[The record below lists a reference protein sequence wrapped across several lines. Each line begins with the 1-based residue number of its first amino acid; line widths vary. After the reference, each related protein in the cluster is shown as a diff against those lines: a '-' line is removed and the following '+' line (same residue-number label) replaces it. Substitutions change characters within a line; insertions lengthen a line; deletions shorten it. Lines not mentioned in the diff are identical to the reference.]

1 MTAKPLIRI
10 VDDDEALTP
19 SSAMLLEAM
28 GWDVAVW
35 HSGGAFLDEA
45 DLMRPG
51 CLVLDVRMP
60 GLTGLDVQA
69 ELERRGS
76 NLPILF
82 LSAHGSIQMAVHV
95 MRHGAVDFL
104 EKPVE
109 PMTLVQR
116 VAQCVTASLSAK
128 ADDAAADEVRRR
140 FDRLT
145 PREREVIDGVLKN
158 APNKIIARTLGIELS
173 TVKMH
178 RANAFAKL
186 GVHSPG
192 ELLKMAY
199 EAGIGFVRSVCGR
212 KFRYT
217 GILNGFFDHSPCFA
231 VRSSLRSCK
240 PPSWVRRA
248 ALASL
253 RVRPP
258 PDTMLGLRR

>member
-10 VDDDEALTP
+10 VDDDEALTA

-60 GLTGLDVQA
+60 GL
-69 ELERRGS
+69 
-76 NLPILF
+76 
-82 LSAHGSIQMAVHV
+82 
-95 MRHGAVDFL
+95 
-104 EKPVE
+104 
-109 PMTLVQR
+109 
-116 VAQCVTASLSAK
+116 TASLSAK

-199 EAGIGFVRSVCGR
+199 EAGIV
-212 KFRYT
+212 
-217 GILNGFFDHSPCFA
+217 
-231 VRSSLRSCK
+231 SS
-240 PPSWVRRA
+240 A
-248 ALASL
+248 ASAAESS
-253 RVRPP
+253 
-258 PDTMLGLRR
+258 DAQAF

>member
-10 VDDDEALTP
+10 VDDDEALTA

-145 PREREVIDGVLKN
+145 PREREVIDGVSFEILRGQTVALVGPSGGGKSTLSELL
-158 APNKIIARTLGIELS
+158 TLGIELS
-173 TVKMH
+173 SVKMH

-199 EAGIGFVRSVCGR
+199 EAGIV
-212 KFRYT
+212 
-217 GILNGFFDHSPCFA
+217 
-231 VRSSLRSCK
+231 SS
-240 PPSWVRRA
+240 A
-248 ALASL
+248 ASAAESS
-253 RVRPP
+253 
-258 PDTMLGLRR
+258 DAQAF

>member
-10 VDDDEALTP
+10 VDDDEALTA

-51 CLVLDVRMP
+51 CLVLDVRI
-60 GLTGLDVQA
+60 
-69 ELERRGS
+69 RGS

-199 EAGIGFVRSVCGR
+199 EAGIV
-212 KFRYT
+212 
-217 GILNGFFDHSPCFA
+217 
-231 VRSSLRSCK
+231 SS
-240 PPSWVRRA
+240 A
-248 ALASL
+248 ASAAESS
-253 RVRPP
+253 
-258 PDTMLGLRR
+258 DAQAF

>member
-10 VDDDEALTP
+10 VDDDEALTA
-19 SSAMLLEAM
+19 SNAILLEAM

-128 ADDAAADEVRRR
+128 ADEVRRR

-145 PREREVIDGVLKN
+145 PRERQVIDGVLKN

-178 RANAFAKL
+178 RANVFAKL

-199 EAGIGFVRSVCGR
+199 EAGIV
-212 KFRYT
+212 
-217 GILNGFFDHSPCFA
+217 
-231 VRSSLRSCK
+231 SS
-240 PPSWVRRA
+240 A
-248 ALASL
+248 ASAAESS
-253 RVRPP
+253 
-258 PDTMLGLRR
+258 DAQAF

>member
-10 VDDDEALTP
+10 VDDDEALTA

-82 LSAHGSIQMAVHV
+82 LSAHGSIQMAVL
-95 MRHGAVDFL
+95 DFL

-199 EAGIGFVRSVCGR
+199 EAGIV
-212 KFRYT
+212 
-217 GILNGFFDHSPCFA
+217 
-231 VRSSLRSCK
+231 SS
-240 PPSWVRRA
+240 A
-248 ALASL
+248 ASAAESS
-253 RVRPP
+253 
-258 PDTMLGLRR
+258 DAQAF

>member
-1 MTAKPLIRI
+1 MPNKPLIRI
-10 VDDDEALTP
+10 VDDDEALTQ

-35 HSGGAFLDEA
+35 HSGTAFLEEA
-45 DLMRPG
+45 DLSRPG

-76 NLPILF
+76 RLPILF

-116 VAQCVTASLSAK
+116 VAQCVTQSLSAK
-128 ADDAAADEVRRR
+128 ADLAAADEVKKR
-140 FDRLT
+140 FERLT
-145 PREREVIDGVLKN
+145 PRERDVIEGVLKN
-158 APNKIIARTLGIELS
+158 EPNKIIARALGIELS

-199 EAGIGFVRSVCGR
+199 EAGIIS
-212 KFRYT
+212 
-217 GILNGFFDHSPCFA
+217 
-231 VRSSLRSCK
+231 
-240 PPSWVRRA
+240 A
-248 ALASL
+248 AAAAGASN
-253 RVRPP
+253 
-258 PDTMLGLRR
+258 TSGASGLCADGDD

>member
-10 VDDDEALTP
+10 VDDDEALTA

-95 MRHGAVDFL
+95 MRHGA
-104 EKPVE
+104 
-109 PMTLVQR
+109 
-116 VAQCVTASLSAK
+116 
-128 ADDAAADEVRRR
+128 AADEVRRR

-199 EAGIGFVRSVCGR
+199 EAGIV
-212 KFRYT
+212 
-217 GILNGFFDHSPCFA
+217 
-231 VRSSLRSCK
+231 SS
-240 PPSWVRRA
+240 A
-248 ALASL
+248 ASAAESS
-253 RVRPP
+253 
-258 PDTMLGLRR
+258 DAQAF

>member
-10 VDDDEALTP
+10 VDDDEALTA

-145 PREREVIDGVLKN
+145 PREREVIDFTTHAHDGIKVIDGVLKN

-199 EAGIGFVRSVCGR
+199 EAGIV
-212 KFRYT
+212 
-217 GILNGFFDHSPCFA
+217 
-231 VRSSLRSCK
+231 SS
-240 PPSWVRRA
+240 A
-248 ALASL
+248 ASAAESS
-253 RVRPP
+253 
-258 PDTMLGLRR
+258 DTQTF

>member
-10 VDDDEALTP
+10 VDDDEALTA

-51 CLVLDVRMP
+51 CLV
-60 GLTGLDVQA
+60 LDVQA

-104 EKPVE
+104 EKPIE

-199 EAGIGFVRSVCGR
+199 EAGIV
-212 KFRYT
+212 
-217 GILNGFFDHSPCFA
+217 
-231 VRSSLRSCK
+231 SS
-240 PPSWVRRA
+240 A
-248 ALASL
+248 ASAAESS
-253 RVRPP
+253 
-258 PDTMLGLRR
+258 DAQAF

>member
-1 MTAKPLIRI
+1 MPSPLSPCS
-10 VDDDEALTP
+10 DAALGLSVT
-19 SSAMLLEAM
+19 
-28 GWDVAVW
+28 
-35 HSGGAFLDEA
+35 
-45 DLMRPG
+45 
-51 CLVLDVRMP
+51 VRMP

-140 FDRLT
+140 FERLT

-199 EAGIGFVRSVCGR
+199 EAGIV
-212 KFRYT
+212 
-217 GILNGFFDHSPCFA
+217 
-231 VRSSLRSCK
+231 SS
-240 PPSWVRRA
+240 A
-248 ALASL
+248 ASAAESS
-253 RVRPP
+253 
-258 PDTMLGLRR
+258 DAQAF

>member
-10 VDDDEALTP
+10 VDDDEALTA

-186 GVHSPG
+186 GGIRPGSSSRWRTRPASFRPRRLRPKVPMRRHS
-192 ELLKMAY
+192 E
-199 EAGIGFVRSVCGR
+199 R
-212 KFRYT
+212 
-217 GILNGFFDHSPCFA
+217 FFDLSHASPYAPLIAPANRPLGCGG
-231 VRSSLRSCK
+231 RHWLRS
-240 PPSWVRRA
+240 
-248 ALASL
+248 
-253 RVRPP
+253 
-258 PDTMLGLRR
+258 G

>member
-10 VDDDEALTP
+10 VDDDEALTA

-109 PMTLVQR
+109 RSASPHRFQQR
-116 VAQCVTASLSAK
+116 LTTQRPTKFAGALIGLPRESAK
-128 ADDAAADEVRRR
+128 
-140 FDRLT
+140 
-145 PREREVIDGVLKN
+145 
-158 APNKIIARTLGIELS
+158 
-173 TVKMH
+173 
-178 RANAFAKL
+178 
-186 GVHSPG
+186 
-192 ELLKMAY
+192 
-199 EAGIGFVRSVCGR
+199 
-212 KFRYT
+212 
-217 GILNGFFDHSPCFA
+217 
-231 VRSSLRSCK
+231 
-240 PPSWVRRA
+240 
-248 ALASL
+248 
-253 RVRPP
+253 
-258 PDTMLGLRR
+258 

>member
-10 VDDDEALTP
+10 VDDDEALTA

-145 PREREVIDGVLKN
+145 PRE
-158 APNKIIARTLGIELS
+158 
-173 TVKMH
+173 H

-199 EAGIGFVRSVCGR
+199 EAGIV
-212 KFRYT
+212 
-217 GILNGFFDHSPCFA
+217 
-231 VRSSLRSCK
+231 SS
-240 PPSWVRRA
+240 A
-248 ALASL
+248 ASAAESSEAQAF
-253 RVRPP
+253 
-258 PDTMLGLRR
+258 

>member
-10 VDDDEALTP
+10 VDDDEALTA
-19 SSAMLLEAM
+19 SIAMLLEAM

-116 VAQCVTASLSAK
+116 SASP
-128 ADDAAADEVRRR
+128 RR
-140 FDRLT
+140 FQQRLT
-145 PREREVIDGVLKN
+145 TQPRTKSAGALIGLPRES
-158 APNKIIARTLGIELS
+158 AR
-173 TVKMH
+173 
-178 RANAFAKL
+178 
-186 GVHSPG
+186 
-192 ELLKMAY
+192 
-199 EAGIGFVRSVCGR
+199 
-212 KFRYT
+212 
-217 GILNGFFDHSPCFA
+217 
-231 VRSSLRSCK
+231 
-240 PPSWVRRA
+240 
-248 ALASL
+248 
-253 RVRPP
+253 
-258 PDTMLGLRR
+258 

>member
-10 VDDDEALTP
+10 VDDDEALTA

-69 ELERRGS
+69 ELE
-76 NLPILF
+76 
-82 LSAHGSIQMAVHV
+82 GSIQMAVHV

-199 EAGIGFVRSVCGR
+199 EAGIV
-212 KFRYT
+212 
-217 GILNGFFDHSPCFA
+217 
-231 VRSSLRSCK
+231 SS
-240 PPSWVRRA
+240 A
-248 ALASL
+248 ASAAESS
-253 RVRPP
+253 
-258 PDTMLGLRR
+258 DAQAF

>member
-10 VDDDEALTP
+10 VDDDEALTA

-95 MRHGAVDFL
+95 MRHGAVDWACIRPGNSSRWPTRPASFRPRRL
-104 EKPVE
+104 QPKV
-109 PMTLVQR
+109 PM
-116 VAQCVTASLSAK
+116 
-128 ADDAAADEVRRR
+128 RR
-140 FDRLT
+140 
-145 PREREVIDGVLKN
+145 
-158 APNKIIARTLGIELS
+158 
-173 TVKMH
+173 
-178 RANAFAKL
+178 
-186 GVHSPG
+186 HS
-192 ELLKMAY
+192 K
-199 EAGIGFVRSVCGR
+199 R
-212 KFRYT
+212 
-217 GILNGFFDHSPCFA
+217 FFDLSHASPYAPLIAPANRPLGCGG
-231 VRSSLRSCK
+231 RHWLRS
-240 PPSWVRRA
+240 
-248 ALASL
+248 
-253 RVRPP
+253 
-258 PDTMLGLRR
+258 G

>member
-10 VDDDEALTP
+10 VDDDEALTA

-145 PREREVIDGVLKN
+145 PREREVRLRFAIRKTAAFPDVCSMVKKHTLCPTATASSMRTPLPADPYCFSG
-158 APNKIIARTLGIELS
+158 APS
-173 TVKMH
+173 
-178 RANAFAKL
+178 
-186 GVHSPG
+186 
-192 ELLKMAY
+192 
-199 EAGIGFVRSVCGR
+199 RSMYPSAQCCR
-212 KFRYT
+212 K
-217 GILNGFFDHSPCFA
+217 
-231 VRSSLRSCK
+231 
-240 PPSWVRRA
+240 
-248 ALASL
+248 
-253 RVRPP
+253 
-258 PDTMLGLRR
+258 

>member
-10 VDDDEALTP
+10 VDDDEALTA

-109 PMTLVQR
+109 PMTLVQ
-116 VAQCVTASLSAK
+116 CVTASLSAK
-128 ADDAAADEVRRR
+128 ADEVRRR

-145 PREREVIDGVLKN
+145 PREREVIDGVLKI

-199 EAGIGFVRSVCGR
+199 EAGIV
-212 KFRYT
+212 
-217 GILNGFFDHSPCFA
+217 
-231 VRSSLRSCK
+231 SS
-240 PPSWVRRA
+240 A
-248 ALASL
+248 ASAAESS
-253 RVRPP
+253 
-258 PDTMLGLRR
+258 DAQAF

>member
-10 VDDDEALTP
+10 VDDDEALTA

-178 RANAFAKL
+178 RETHLQNWACIRPGNSSRWPTRPASFRPRRLQPK
-186 GVHSPG
+186 VPMRRHS
-192 ELLKMAY
+192 K
-199 EAGIGFVRSVCGR
+199 R
-212 KFRYT
+212 
-217 GILNGFFDHSPCFA
+217 FFDLSHASPYAPLIAPANRPLGCGG
-231 VRSSLRSCK
+231 RHWLRS
-240 PPSWVRRA
+240 
-248 ALASL
+248 
-253 RVRPP
+253 
-258 PDTMLGLRR
+258 G

>member
-10 VDDDEALTP
+10 VDDDEALTA

-158 APNKIIARTLGIELS
+158 APNKIIARTL
-173 TVKMH
+173 
-178 RANAFAKL
+178 
-186 GVHSPG
+186 SP
-192 ELLKMAY
+192 
-199 EAGIGFVRSVCGR
+199 
-212 KFRYT
+212 
-217 GILNGFFDHSPCFA
+217 P
-231 VRSSLRSCK
+231 
-240 PPSWVRRA
+240 
-248 ALASL
+248 
-253 RVRPP
+253 
-258 PDTMLGLRR
+258 

>member
-10 VDDDEALTP
+10 VDDEALTA

-178 RANAFAKL
+178 RANAFAQL

-199 EAGIGFVRSVCGR
+199 EAGIV
-212 KFRYT
+212 
-217 GILNGFFDHSPCFA
+217 
-231 VRSSLRSCK
+231 SS
-240 PPSWVRRA
+240 A
-248 ALASL
+248 ASAAESS
-253 RVRPP
+253 
-258 PDTMLGLRR
+258 DAQAF